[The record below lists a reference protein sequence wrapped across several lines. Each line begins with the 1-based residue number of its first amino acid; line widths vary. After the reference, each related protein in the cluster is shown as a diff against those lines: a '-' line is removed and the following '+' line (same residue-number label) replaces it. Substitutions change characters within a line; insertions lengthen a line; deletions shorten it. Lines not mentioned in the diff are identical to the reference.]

1 MFHTIP
7 ITLNRLDTDNI
18 DEQVKNKLKNE
29 QHIPHHKL
37 GMSGLKKHCQ
47 HWWTSREQTKK
58 MSNTEPYNTWGMNSR
73 DIDSIGEHV
82 KNKSN
87 KQLTEINLTKKQ
99 HIVYK

>member
-1 MFHTIP
+1 
-7 ITLNRLDTDNI
+7 
-18 DEQVKNKLKNE
+18 
-29 QHIPHHKL
+29 
-37 GMSGLKKHCQ
+37 
-47 HWWTSREQTKK
+47 

>member
-29 QHIPHHKL
+29 EHIPHHKL

-47 HWWTSREQTKK
+47 QVE
-58 MSNTEPYNTWGMNSR
+58 
-73 DIDSIGEHV
+73 
-82 KNKSN
+82 NKL
-87 KQLTEINLTKKQ
+87 KR
-99 HIVYK
+99 